1 MEKKYI
7 ELSTENIEEY
17 NDKCKD
23 ILSSNINRKKEYIMD
38 GNRYNNNLNIIN
50 NDLSYTLIKIEE
62 LINEI
67 RELSKRISILDRSK
81 VSLAYNHNQLL
92 SKNNINTNKINN
104 ARFYYN
110 EIILELNNL
119 IRRRDKLKDMLK
131 WYKRKKGILISQ
143 KKDLSKY
150 LNKCVKNVNIYNS
163 NMDECYKVLDR
174 LDNIYLN
181 RSEKVT
187 ESYVTPKVK
196 RIK

>member
-1 MEKKYI
+1 MKKKYI
-7 ELSTENIEEY
+7 DLSTENIEEY
-17 NDKCKD
+17 NDKCRD

-50 NDLSYTLIKIEE
+50 NDLSYTLKRIEE
-62 LINEI
+62 LTNEI

-92 SKNNINTNKINN
+92 SKNNIDNNKINN

>member
-1 MEKKYI
+1 MKKKYI
-7 ELSTENIEEY
+7 DLSTENIEEY
-17 NDKCKD
+17 NDKCRD

-38 GNRYNNNLNIIN
+38 GNRYNNNLNIVN
-50 NDLSYTLIKIEE
+50 KDLSYTLKRIEE

-92 SKNNINTNKINN
+92 SKNNIDNNKINN

-150 LNKCVKNVNIYNS
+150 LNKCVKNVNTYNS
-163 NMDECYKVLDR
+163 NMYECYKVLDR

>member
-17 NDKCKD
+17 TNKCKD
-23 ILSSNINRKKEYIMD
+23 ILSANISIKKVYMVND
-38 GNRYNNNLNIIN
+38 SLYNNNLNIVN
-50 NDLSYTLIKIEE
+50 KDLSYTLKRIEE

-92 SKNNINTNKINN
+92 SKNNIDNNKINN

>member
-7 ELSTENIEEY
+7 ELSTENIKEY

-23 ILSSNINRKKEYIMD
+23 ILSANISIKKVYMVND
-38 GNRYNNNLNIIN
+38 SLYNNNLNIVN
-50 NDLSYTLIKIEE
+50 KDLSYTLKRIEE
-62 LINEI
+62 LTNEI

-92 SKNNINTNKINN
+92 SKNNIDNNKINN

>member
-7 ELSTENIEEY
+7 ELSTENIKEY
-17 NDKCKD
+17 NDKCRD

-92 SKNNINTNKINN
+92 SKNNIDNNKINN

>member
-7 ELSTENIEEY
+7 ELSTENIKEY
-17 NDKCKD
+17 NDKCRD

-50 NDLSYTLIKIEE
+50 NDLSYTLKRIEE

-104 ARFYYN
+104 ARYYYN
-110 EIILELNNL
+110 EIILELDRL
-119 IRRRDKLKDMLK
+119 IKRRDELKDILK
-131 WYKRKKGILISQ
+131 WYKEKIIVLILRKKHFNKHI
-143 KKDLSKY
+143 
-150 LNKCVKNVNIYNS
+150 NKCSKNVNVCNYNM
-163 NMDECYKVLDR
+163 NECYKVLDR

>member
-7 ELSTENIEEY
+7 ELSTENIKEY
-17 NDKCKD
+17 NDKCRD

-92 SKNNINTNKINN
+92 SKNNIDNNKINN

-150 LNKCVKNVNIYNS
+150 LNKCMKNVNIYNS

>member
-1 MEKKYI
+1 MKKKYI
-7 ELSTENIEEY
+7 DLSTENIEEY
-17 NDKCKD
+17 TDKCRD

-92 SKNNINTNKINN
+92 SKNNIDNNKINN

-119 IRRRDKLKDMLK
+119 IRRRDKLKYMLK

-150 LNKCVKNVNIYNS
+150 LNKCSKNVNVCNYNM
-163 NMDECYKVLDR
+163 NECYKVLDR
-174 LDNIYLN
+174 LDNIYLDKV
-181 RSEKVT
+181 EKVS
-187 ESYVTPKVK
+187 ERYITPKVK

>member
-7 ELSTENIEEY
+7 ELSTENIKEY
-17 NDKCKD
+17 NDKCRD
-23 ILSSNINRKKEYIMD
+23 ILSSNINRKKEYMVND
-38 GNRYNNNLNIIN
+38 SLYNNNLNIVN
-50 NDLSYTLIKIEE
+50 KDLSYTLKRIEE
-62 LINEI
+62 LTNEI

-92 SKNNINTNKINN
+92 SKNNIDNNKINN

-110 EIILELNNL
+110 EIILELDRL
-119 IRRRDKLKDMLK
+119 IKRRDELKDILK

>member
-1 MEKKYI
+1 MKKKYI
-7 ELSTENIEEY
+7 DLSTENIEEY
-17 NDKCKD
+17 NDKCRD

-50 NDLSYTLIKIEE
+50 NDLSYTLKRIEE

-92 SKNNINTNKINN
+92 SKNNIDNNKINN

>member
-1 MEKKYI
+1 MKKKYI
-7 ELSTENIEEY
+7 DLSTENIEEY
-17 NDKCKD
+17 NDKCRD

-92 SKNNINTNKINN
+92 SKNNIDNNKINN

-163 NMDECYKVLDR
+163 NMYECYKVLDR

-181 RSEKVT
+181 RSGKVT

>member
-7 ELSTENIEEY
+7 ELSTENIKEY
-17 NDKCKD
+17 NDKCRD

-92 SKNNINTNKINN
+92 SKNNIDNNKINN

-163 NMDECYKVLDR
+163 NMYECYKVLDR

>member
-1 MEKKYI
+1 MKKKYI
-7 ELSTENIEEY
+7 DLSTEKIEEY
-17 NDKCKD
+17 TDKCRD

-67 RELSKRISILDRSK
+67 RELSKRIASLEKGS
-81 VSLAYNHNQLL
+81 VFLAYNHNQLL
-92 SKNNINTNKINN
+92 SKNNIDNNKINN

-163 NMDECYKVLDR
+163 NMYECYKVLDR